1 MKILTNPHF
10 LLTLTSIFWAF
21 NTVAGRAAVGEVSP
35 LLIVSV
41 RWFFVSIILSIL
53 CRNQLIETWSILNKK
68 IKWLIFM
75 GLFGFTG
82 FNSAYYVAAHDTIA
96 INLGLVQGTM
106 PAFIIIIAW
115 IWLKDKI
122 NFTQFLGVLITFIA
136 VLIVVCSGNLNALV
150 KLKLNSGDIVMI
162 FACTLYAIYAVGLR
176 KKPKISALP
185 LLTFLVGGVSLNFS
199 IPELEQ
205 MSNTSFKYNG
215 GLGIPPELIALTL
228 ALGLYTAT
236 FIAECVRAG
245 IQGISKGQKE
255 AAASIGL
262 NPNQILKLVVM
273 PQALRII
280 IPPTTNQYLNLTKN
294 SSLAAAIAY
303 PDLVLVFAGTAL
315 MQTGKAIEIVSITMF
330 TYLTLSISISI
341 LMNWYNKRIA
351 IQEK

>member
-136 VLIVVCSGNLNALV
+136 VLIVVCSGNFNALIE
-150 KLKLNSGDIVMI
+150 LELNSGDIVMI

-185 LLTFLVGGVSLNFS
+185 LLTFFAYIAFLGSLPGFIYETYSNQLILPGQKGFIILGVIIIFPSL
-199 IPELEQ
+199 
-205 MSNTSFKYNG
+205 
-215 GLGIPPELIALTL
+215 L
-228 ALGLYTAT
+228 AQIFFIKGVEKIGPSRSGLYT
-236 FIAECVRAG
+236 
-245 IQGISKGQKE
+245 
-255 AAASIGL
+255 
-262 NPNQILKLVVM
+262 NLVPVF
-273 PQALRII
+273 
-280 IPPTTNQYLNLTKN
+280 
-294 SSLAAAIAY
+294 SSL
-303 PDLVLVFAGTAL
+303 LGVFFLGEEFQFFHL
-315 MQTGKAIEIVSITMF
+315 LSLIMIFTGI
-330 TYLTLSISISI
+330 YLFE
-341 LMNWYNKRIA
+341 YNQVQKL
-351 IQEK
+351 K

>member
-53 CRNQLIETWSILNKK
+53 CRNQLIETWRILNKK

-136 VLIVVCSGNLNALV
+136 VLIVVCSGNFNALIE
-150 KLKLNSGDIVMI
+150 LELNSGDIVMI

-185 LLTFLVGGVSLNFS
+185 LLTFFAYIAFLGSSPGLIYEISSNKLILPGQKGFIILGVIIIF
-199 IPELEQ
+199 P
-205 MSNTSFKYNG
+205 SF
-215 GLGIPPELIALTL
+215 L
-228 ALGLYTAT
+228 AQIFFMKGVEKIGPSRSGLYT
-236 FIAECVRAG
+236 
-245 IQGISKGQKE
+245 
-255 AAASIGL
+255 
-262 NPNQILKLVVM
+262 NLVPVF
-273 PQALRII
+273 
-280 IPPTTNQYLNLTKN
+280 
-294 SSLAAAIAY
+294 SSLLA
-303 PDLVLVFAGTAL
+303 VFFLGEEFQFFHLLSLL
-315 MQTGKAIEIVSITMF
+315 MIFTGI
-330 TYLTLSISISI
+330 YLFE
-341 LMNWYNKRIA
+341 YNQVQKL
-351 IQEK
+351 K

>member
-53 CRNQLIETWSILNKK
+53 CRNQLIKTWSILNKK

-136 VLIVVCSGNLNALV
+136 VLIVVCSGNFNALIE
-150 KLKLNSGDIVMI
+150 LELNSGDIVMI

-185 LLTFLVGGVSLNFS
+185 LLTFFAYIAFLGSLPGFIYETYSNQLILPGQKGFIILGVIIIF
-199 IPELEQ
+199 P
-205 MSNTSFKYNG
+205 SF
-215 GLGIPPELIALTL
+215 L
-228 ALGLYTAT
+228 AQIFFMKGVEKIGPSRSGLYT
-236 FIAECVRAG
+236 
-245 IQGISKGQKE
+245 
-255 AAASIGL
+255 
-262 NPNQILKLVVM
+262 NLVPVF
-273 PQALRII
+273 
-280 IPPTTNQYLNLTKN
+280 
-294 SSLAAAIAY
+294 SSLLA
-303 PDLVLVFAGTAL
+303 VFFLGEEFQFFHL
-315 MQTGKAIEIVSITMF
+315 LSLIMIFTGI
-330 TYLTLSISISI
+330 YLFE
-341 LMNWYNKRIA
+341 YNQVQKL
-351 IQEK
+351 K

>member
-53 CRNQLIETWSILNKK
+53 CRNQLIETWRILNKK

-136 VLIVVCSGNLNALV
+136 VLIVVCSGNFNALIE
-150 KLKLNSGDIVMI
+150 LELNSGDIVMI

-185 LLTFLVGGVSLNFS
+185 LLTFFAYIAFLGSLPGFIYETYSNQLILPGQKGFIILGVIIIF
-199 IPELEQ
+199 P
-205 MSNTSFKYNG
+205 SF
-215 GLGIPPELIALTL
+215 L
-228 ALGLYTAT
+228 AQIFFMKGVEKIGPSRSGLYT
-236 FIAECVRAG
+236 
-245 IQGISKGQKE
+245 
-255 AAASIGL
+255 
-262 NPNQILKLVVM
+262 NLVPVF
-273 PQALRII
+273 
-280 IPPTTNQYLNLTKN
+280 
-294 SSLAAAIAY
+294 SSLLA
-303 PDLVLVFAGTAL
+303 VFFLGEKFQFFHL
-315 MQTGKAIEIVSITMF
+315 LSLIMIFTGI
-330 TYLTLSISISI
+330 YLFE
-341 LMNWYNKRIA
+341 YNQVQKL
-351 IQEK
+351 K

>member
-53 CRNQLIETWSILNKK
+53 CRNQLIETWSILSKK

-136 VLIVVCSGNLNALV
+136 VLIVVCSGNFNALIE
-150 KLKLNSGDIVMI
+150 LELNSGDIVMI

-185 LLTFLVGGVSLNFS
+185 LLTFFAYVAFFSSLPGFIYETYSNQLILPGQKGFIILGVIIIF
-199 IPELEQ
+199 P
-205 MSNTSFKYNG
+205 SF
-215 GLGIPPELIALTL
+215 L
-228 ALGLYTAT
+228 AQIFFMKGVEKIGPSRSGLYT
-236 FIAECVRAG
+236 
-245 IQGISKGQKE
+245 
-255 AAASIGL
+255 
-262 NPNQILKLVVM
+262 NLVPVF
-273 PQALRII
+273 
-280 IPPTTNQYLNLTKN
+280 
-294 SSLAAAIAY
+294 SSLLA
-303 PDLVLVFAGTAL
+303 VFFLGEEFKSFHL
-315 MQTGKAIEIVSITMF
+315 LSLIMIFIGI
-330 TYLTLSISISI
+330 YLFE
-341 LMNWYNKRIA
+341 YNQVQNLK
-351 IQEK
+351 

>member
-136 VLIVVCSGNLNALV
+136 VLIVVCSGNFNALIE
-150 KLKLNSGDIVMI
+150 LELNTGDIVMI

-185 LLTFLVGGVSLNFS
+185 LLTFFAYIAFLGSFPGLIYEIYSNQLILPGQKGFIILGVIIIF
-199 IPELEQ
+199 P
-205 MSNTSFKYNG
+205 SF
-215 GLGIPPELIALTL
+215 L
-228 ALGLYTAT
+228 AQIFFMKGVEKIGPSRSGLYT
-236 FIAECVRAG
+236 
-245 IQGISKGQKE
+245 
-255 AAASIGL
+255 
-262 NPNQILKLVVM
+262 NLVPVF
-273 PQALRII
+273 
-280 IPPTTNQYLNLTKN
+280 
-294 SSLAAAIAY
+294 SSLLA
-303 PDLVLVFAGTAL
+303 VFFLGEEFQFFHL
-315 MQTGKAIEIVSITMF
+315 LSLIMIFTGI
-330 TYLTLSISISI
+330 YLFE
-341 LMNWYNKRIA
+341 YNQVQKL
-351 IQEK
+351 K

>member
-53 CRNQLIETWSILNKK
+53 CRNQLIETRRILNKK

-136 VLIVVCSGNLNALV
+136 VLIVVCSGNFNALIE
-150 KLKLNSGDIVMI
+150 LELNSGDIVMI

-185 LLTFLVGGVSLNFS
+185 LLTFFAYIAFLGSFPGLIYEIYSNQLILPGQKGFIILGVIIIF
-199 IPELEQ
+199 P
-205 MSNTSFKYNG
+205 SF
-215 GLGIPPELIALTL
+215 L
-228 ALGLYTAT
+228 AQIFFMKGVEKIGPSRSGLYT
-236 FIAECVRAG
+236 
-245 IQGISKGQKE
+245 
-255 AAASIGL
+255 
-262 NPNQILKLVVM
+262 NLVPVF
-273 PQALRII
+273 
-280 IPPTTNQYLNLTKN
+280 
-294 SSLAAAIAY
+294 SSLLA
-303 PDLVLVFAGTAL
+303 VFFLGEEFQL
-315 MQTGKAIEIVSITMF
+315 FHLLSLIMIFTGI
-330 TYLTLSISISI
+330 YLFE
-341 LMNWYNKRIA
+341 YNQVQKL
-351 IQEK
+351 K

>member
-136 VLIVVCSGNLNALV
+136 VLIVVCSGNLNALIA
-150 KLKLNSGDIVMI
+150 LELNSGDIVMI

-185 LLTFLVGGVSLNFS
+185 LLTFFAYIAFLGSLPGFIYETYSNQLILPGQKGFIILGVIIIF
-199 IPELEQ
+199 P
-205 MSNTSFKYNG
+205 SF
-215 GLGIPPELIALTL
+215 L
-228 ALGLYTAT
+228 AQIFFMKGVEKIGPSRSGLYT
-236 FIAECVRAG
+236 
-245 IQGISKGQKE
+245 
-255 AAASIGL
+255 
-262 NPNQILKLVVM
+262 NLVPVF
-273 PQALRII
+273 
-280 IPPTTNQYLNLTKN
+280 
-294 SSLAAAIAY
+294 SSLLA
-303 PDLVLVFAGTAL
+303 VFFLGEKFQFFHL
-315 MQTGKAIEIVSITMF
+315 LSLIMIFIGI
-330 TYLTLSISISI
+330 YLFE
-341 LMNWYNKRIA
+341 YNQVQKL
-351 IQEK
+351 K

>member
-1 MKILTNPHF
+1 MTILTNPHF

-21 NTVAGRAAVGEVSP
+21 NTFAGRAAVGEVSP

-136 VLIVVCSGNLNALV
+136 VLIVVCSGNFNALIE
-150 KLKLNSGDIVMI
+150 LELNSGDIVMI

-185 LLTFLVGGVSLNFS
+185 LLTFFAYIAFLGSLPGLIYEIYSNQLILPGQKGFIILGVIIIF
-199 IPELEQ
+199 P
-205 MSNTSFKYNG
+205 SF
-215 GLGIPPELIALTL
+215 L
-228 ALGLYTAT
+228 AQIFFMKGVEKIGPSRSGLYT
-236 FIAECVRAG
+236 
-245 IQGISKGQKE
+245 
-255 AAASIGL
+255 
-262 NPNQILKLVVM
+262 NLVPVFSSLLAVFFLGEEF
-273 PQALRII
+273 QFFHLLSLII
-280 IPPTTNQYLNLTKN
+280 IFTGIYLFEYNQVQKLK
-294 SSLAAAIAY
+294 
-303 PDLVLVFAGTAL
+303 
-315 MQTGKAIEIVSITMF
+315 
-330 TYLTLSISISI
+330 
-341 LMNWYNKRIA
+341 
-351 IQEK
+351 

>member
-53 CRNQLIETWSILNKK
+53 CRNQLIETWNILNKK

-136 VLIVVCSGNLNALV
+136 VLIVVCSGNFNALIE
-150 KLKLNSGDIVMI
+150 LELNSGDIVMI

-185 LLTFLVGGVSLNFS
+185 LLTFFAYVAFLGSLPGL
-199 IPELEQ
+199 IYETL
-205 MSNTSFKYNG
+205 SN
-215 GLGIPPELIALTL
+215 ELILPGLKGIIILGVIIIFPSFL
-228 ALGLYTAT
+228 AQIFFMKGVEKIGPSRSGLYT
-236 FIAECVRAG
+236 
-245 IQGISKGQKE
+245 
-255 AAASIGL
+255 
-262 NPNQILKLVVM
+262 NLVPVF
-273 PQALRII
+273 
-280 IPPTTNQYLNLTKN
+280 
-294 SSLAAAIAY
+294 SSLLA
-303 PDLVLVFAGTAL
+303 VFFLGEEFQFFHL
-315 MQTGKAIEIVSITMF
+315 LSLIMIFTGI
-330 TYLTLSISISI
+330 YLFE
-341 LMNWYNKRIA
+341 YNQVKS
-351 IQEK
+351 

>member
-122 NFTQFLGVLITFIA
+122 NFTQFLGVLITFLA
-136 VLIVVCSGNLNALV
+136 VLIVVCSGNFNALIE
-150 KLKLNSGDIVMI
+150 LELNSGDIVMI

-185 LLTFLVGGVSLNFS
+185 LLTFFAYIAFLGSLPGFIYETYSNQLILPGQKGFIILGVIIIF
-199 IPELEQ
+199 P
-205 MSNTSFKYNG
+205 SF
-215 GLGIPPELIALTL
+215 L
-228 ALGLYTAT
+228 AQIFFMKGVEKIGPSRSGLYT
-236 FIAECVRAG
+236 
-245 IQGISKGQKE
+245 
-255 AAASIGL
+255 
-262 NPNQILKLVVM
+262 NLVPVF
-273 PQALRII
+273 
-280 IPPTTNQYLNLTKN
+280 
-294 SSLAAAIAY
+294 SSLLA
-303 PDLVLVFAGTAL
+303 VFFLGEEFQFFHL
-315 MQTGKAIEIVSITMF
+315 LSLIMIFTGI
-330 TYLTLSISISI
+330 YLFE
-341 LMNWYNKRIA
+341 YNQVQKL
-351 IQEK
+351 K

>member
-53 CRNQLIETWSILNKK
+53 CRHHLIESWSILNKK

-115 IWLKDKI
+115 IWLNDKI

-136 VLIVVCSGNLNALV
+136 VLIVVCSGNFNALIE
-150 KLKLNSGDIVMI
+150 LELNSGDIVMI
-162 FACTLYAIYAVGLR
+162 FACTLYAIYAVG
-176 KKPKISALP
+176 
-185 LLTFLVGGVSLNFS
+185 
-199 IPELEQ
+199 
-205 MSNTSFKYNG
+205 
-215 GLGIPPELIALTL
+215 
-228 ALGLYTAT
+228 
-236 FIAECVRAG
+236 
-245 IQGISKGQKE
+245 
-255 AAASIGL
+255 
-262 NPNQILKLVVM
+262 
-273 PQALRII
+273 
-280 IPPTTNQYLNLTKN
+280 
-294 SSLAAAIAY
+294 
-303 PDLVLVFAGTAL
+303 
-315 MQTGKAIEIVSITMF
+315 
-330 TYLTLSISISI
+330 
-341 LMNWYNKRIA
+341 
-351 IQEK
+351 

>member
-136 VLIVVCSGNLNALV
+136 VLIVVCSGNFNALIE
-150 KLKLNSGDIVMI
+150 LELNSGDIVMI

-185 LLTFLVGGVSLNFS
+185 LLTFFAYIAFLGSLPGFIYEIYSNQLILPGQKGFIILGVIIIF
-199 IPELEQ
+199 P
-205 MSNTSFKYNG
+205 SF
-215 GLGIPPELIALTL
+215 L
-228 ALGLYTAT
+228 AQIFFMKGVEKIGPSRSGLYT
-236 FIAECVRAG
+236 
-245 IQGISKGQKE
+245 
-255 AAASIGL
+255 
-262 NPNQILKLVVM
+262 NLVPVF
-273 PQALRII
+273 
-280 IPPTTNQYLNLTKN
+280 
-294 SSLAAAIAY
+294 SSLLA
-303 PDLVLVFAGTAL
+303 VFFLGEEFQFFHL
-315 MQTGKAIEIVSITMF
+315 LSLIMIFTGF
-330 TYLTLSISISI
+330 YLFE
-341 LMNWYNKRIA
+341 YNQVQKL
-351 IQEK
+351 K

>member
-1 MKILTNPHF
+1 MKIITNPHF

-136 VLIVVCSGNLNALV
+136 VLIVVCSGNFNALIE
-150 KLKLNSGDIVMI
+150 LELNSGDIVMI

-185 LLTFLVGGVSLNFS
+185 LLTFFAYIAFLGSLPGFIYETYSNQLILPGQKGFIILGVIIIF
-199 IPELEQ
+199 P
-205 MSNTSFKYNG
+205 SF
-215 GLGIPPELIALTL
+215 L
-228 ALGLYTAT
+228 AQIFFMKGVEKIGPSRSGLYT
-236 FIAECVRAG
+236 
-245 IQGISKGQKE
+245 
-255 AAASIGL
+255 
-262 NPNQILKLVVM
+262 NLVPVF
-273 PQALRII
+273 
-280 IPPTTNQYLNLTKN
+280 
-294 SSLAAAIAY
+294 SSLLA
-303 PDLVLVFAGTAL
+303 VFFLGEEFQFFHL
-315 MQTGKAIEIVSITMF
+315 LSLIMIFTGI
-330 TYLTLSISISI
+330 YLFE
-341 LMNWYNKRIA
+341 YNQVQKL
-351 IQEK
+351 K

>member
-53 CRNQLIETWSILNKK
+53 CKNQLIETWSILNKK

-136 VLIVVCSGNLNALV
+136 VLIVVCSGNFNALIE
-150 KLKLNSGDIVMI
+150 LELNSGDIVMI

-185 LLTFLVGGVSLNFS
+185 LLTFFAYIAFLGSLPGLIYEIYSNQLILPGQKGFIILGVIIIF
-199 IPELEQ
+199 P
-205 MSNTSFKYNG
+205 SF
-215 GLGIPPELIALTL
+215 L
-228 ALGLYTAT
+228 AQIFFMKGVEKIGPSRSGLYT
-236 FIAECVRAG
+236 
-245 IQGISKGQKE
+245 
-255 AAASIGL
+255 
-262 NPNQILKLVVM
+262 NLVAVF
-273 PQALRII
+273 
-280 IPPTTNQYLNLTKN
+280 
-294 SSLAAAIAY
+294 SSLLAVIF
-303 PDLVLVFAGTAL
+303 LREEFQLFHLLSLIMIFIG
-315 MQTGKAIEIVSITMF
+315 I
-330 TYLTLSISISI
+330 YLFE
-341 LMNWYNKRIA
+341 YNQVQKL
-351 IQEK
+351 K

>member
-21 NTVAGRAAVGEVSP
+21 NTVAGRAAVDEVSP

-136 VLIVVCSGNLNALV
+136 VLIVVCSGNFNALIE
-150 KLKLNSGDIVMI
+150 LELNSGDIVMI

-185 LLTFLVGGVSLNFS
+185 LLTFLAYIAFLGSLPGLIYEIYSNQLILPGQKGFIILGVIIIF
-199 IPELEQ
+199 P
-205 MSNTSFKYNG
+205 SF
-215 GLGIPPELIALTL
+215 L
-228 ALGLYTAT
+228 AQIFFMKGVEKIGPSRSGLYT
-236 FIAECVRAG
+236 
-245 IQGISKGQKE
+245 
-255 AAASIGL
+255 
-262 NPNQILKLVVM
+262 NLVPVF
-273 PQALRII
+273 
-280 IPPTTNQYLNLTKN
+280 
-294 SSLAAAIAY
+294 SSLLA
-303 PDLVLVFAGTAL
+303 VFFLGEEFQFFHLLSL
-315 MQTGKAIEIVSITMF
+315 MMIFTGI
-330 TYLTLSISISI
+330 YLFE
-341 LMNWYNKRIA
+341 YNQVQKL
-351 IQEK
+351 K

>member
-122 NFTQFLGVLITFIA
+122 NFTQFLGVLITFKA
-136 VLIVVCSGNLNALV
+136 VLIVVCSGNFNALIE
-150 KLKLNSGDIVMI
+150 LELNSGDIVMI

-185 LLTFLVGGVSLNFS
+185 LLTFFAYIAFLGSFPGLIYEIYCNQLILPGQKGFIILGVIIIF
-199 IPELEQ
+199 P
-205 MSNTSFKYNG
+205 SF
-215 GLGIPPELIALTL
+215 L
-228 ALGLYTAT
+228 AQIFFMKGVEKIGPSRSGLYT
-236 FIAECVRAG
+236 
-245 IQGISKGQKE
+245 
-255 AAASIGL
+255 
-262 NPNQILKLVVM
+262 NLVPVF
-273 PQALRII
+273 
-280 IPPTTNQYLNLTKN
+280 
-294 SSLAAAIAY
+294 SSLLA
-303 PDLVLVFAGTAL
+303 VFFLGEEFQFFHL
-315 MQTGKAIEIVSITMF
+315 LSLIMIFTGI
-330 TYLTLSISISI
+330 YLFE
-341 LMNWYNKRIA
+341 YNQVQKL
-351 IQEK
+351 K

>member
-53 CRNQLIETWSILNKK
+53 CRNQIIETWSILNKK
-68 IKWLIFM
+68 IKWLILM

-122 NFTQFLGVLITFIA
+122 NLTQFLGVLITFIA
-136 VLIVVCSGNLNALV
+136 VLIVVCSGNFNYLIELE
-150 KLKLNSGDIVMI
+150 LNSGDIVMI

-176 KKPKISALP
+176 KKPQISALP
-185 LLTFLVGGVSLNFS
+185 LLTFFAYVAFLGSLPGL
-199 IPELEQ
+199 IYETL
-205 MSNTSFKYNG
+205 SN
-215 GLGIPPELIALTL
+215 ELILPGLKGIIILGVIIIFPSFL
-228 ALGLYTAT
+228 AQIFFMKGVEKIGPSRSGLYT
-236 FIAECVRAG
+236 
-245 IQGISKGQKE
+245 
-255 AAASIGL
+255 
-262 NPNQILKLVVM
+262 NLVPVF
-273 PQALRII
+273 
-280 IPPTTNQYLNLTKN
+280 
-294 SSLAAAIAY
+294 SSLLA
-303 PDLVLVFAGTAL
+303 VFFLGEEFKFFHL
-315 MQTGKAIEIVSITMF
+315 LSLIMIFIGI
-330 TYLTLSISISI
+330 YLFE
-341 LMNWYNKRIA
+341 YNQVQNLK
-351 IQEK
+351 

>member
-136 VLIVVCSGNLNALV
+136 VLIVVCSGNFNALIE
-150 KLKLNSGDIVMI
+150 LELNSGDIVMI

-185 LLTFLVGGVSLNFS
+185 LLTFFAYIAFLGSLPGL
-199 IPELEQ
+199 IYETL
-205 MSNTSFKYNG
+205 SN
-215 GLGIPPELIALTL
+215 ELILPGLKGITILGVIIIFPSFL
-228 ALGLYTAT
+228 AQIFFMKGVEKIGPSRSGLYT
-236 FIAECVRAG
+236 
-245 IQGISKGQKE
+245 
-255 AAASIGL
+255 
-262 NPNQILKLVVM
+262 NLVPVF
-273 PQALRII
+273 
-280 IPPTTNQYLNLTKN
+280 
-294 SSLAAAIAY
+294 SSLLA
-303 PDLVLVFAGTAL
+303 VFFLGEEFQFFHL
-315 MQTGKAIEIVSITMF
+315 LSLIMIFTGI
-330 TYLTLSISISI
+330 YLFE
-341 LMNWYNKRIA
+341 YNQVQKL
-351 IQEK
+351 K